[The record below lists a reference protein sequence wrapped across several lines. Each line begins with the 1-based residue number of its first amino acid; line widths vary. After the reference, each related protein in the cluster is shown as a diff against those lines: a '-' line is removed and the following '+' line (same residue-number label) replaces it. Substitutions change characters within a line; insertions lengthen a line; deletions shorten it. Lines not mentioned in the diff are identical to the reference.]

1 MSKGD
6 AGSDVIAGDMG
17 RDTVSGNYGDD
28 RLFGNADNDLIDRH
42 SGNDSI
48 FGGQGNDTI
57 LGSSRSDVISGDL
70 GDDSL
75 IGGIEGDVFNFRP
88 GDGNDIIAD
97 FQNGFDKIGL
107 MQGLS
112 FEQLQ
117 IVGVENDTQIN
128 GNGLTITLQSVNVG
142 AIDPSDFVLV

>member
-1 MSKGD
+1 VKGD
-6 AGSDVIAGDMG
+6 ADSDTICGDIGSDTI
-17 RDTVSGNYGDD
+17 SGNYGDD
-28 RLFGNADNDLIDRH
+28 RIFGNADNDLIDGH
-42 SGNDSI
+42 SGNDSV

-57 LGSSRSDVISGDL
+57 LGSSGLDVICGDL

-75 IGGIEGDVFNFRP
+75 IGGSEGDRFNFRP

-107 MQGLS
+107 KQGLS
-112 FEQLQ
+112 FQQLQ
-117 IVGVENDTQIN
+117 ILGVENATKII
-128 GNGLTITLQSVNVG
+128 GNGLTITLQGVNVG